1 MRTIFLILQKEFLQ
15 LKRNRQMLPIIFA
28 LPVVQLLLL
37 SYAATLEV
45 KNINTF
51 IIDNDNSSFS
61 EQLIRKLEAS
71 QRFTVVNTGSSE
83 YEGMISLAKVESR
96 LVLRIPSNFESG
108 LVRENWALVQTL
120 INAEDPGTAGLIQA
134 YTLNVLTDFNRDVV
148 TNLKLF
154 NPAMTPK
161 VADIHERYWYNTE
174 MDYKK
179 YMAPGILVVLITFIG
194 MFLTGMNIVREKE
207 IGTIEQLNVTPIKK
221 YQFLAGKLIPYWI
234 IGMAE
239 LSFGLALAKLFFD
252 IPMQGNL
259 LLLFGLAALYLLV
272 VLGAGLLISTIT
284 ETQQQ
289 SMFLSWFFAVIFVLM
304 SGLFTPIESMPG
316 WAQAIAF
323 FNPIAH
329 FIEIVRRVLIKG
341 SGFADVLGQFY
352 VLLGYAA
359 VMLGLAVW
367 RFKKTSG

>member
-1 MRTIFLILQKEFLQ
+1 
-15 LKRNRQMLPIIFA
+15 MLSF
-28 LPVVQLLLL
+28 
-37 SYAATLEV
+37 AATLEV

-51 IIDNDNSSFS
+51 IIDNDNSDMS

-71 QRFTVVNTGSSE
+71 QRFTIIRTGSNE
-83 YEGMISLAKVESR
+83 KEGMDALAKVEAR
-96 LVLRIPSNFESG
+96 LVLRIPANFERD
-108 LVRENWALVQTL
+108 LVRENRAKIQSM

-134 YTLNVLTDFNRDVV
+134 YTLNVLTDFNRDIILD
-148 TNLKLF
+148 LKLF
-154 NPAMTPK
+154 NPASIPK
-161 VADIHERYWYNTE
+161 SSEISERYWYNTD

-179 YMAPGILVVLITFIG
+179 YMAPGILVVLVTFIG

-234 IGMAE
+234 IDMVE
-239 LSFGLALAKLFFD
+239 LAFGLTLAKLFFD
-252 IPMQGNL
+252 IPMLGNL
-259 LLLFGLAALYLLV
+259 FLLFGLVSLYLLV

-289 SMFLSWFFAVIFVLM
+289 SMFLSWFFAVIFILM
-304 SGLFTPIESMPG
+304 SGLFTPIDSMPH
-316 WAQAIAF
+316 WAQIIAF

-341 SGFADVLGQFY
+341 SGFTDVLTQFY
-352 VLLGYAA
+352 VLCGYAV
-359 VMLGLAVW
+359 VMFSAAIW